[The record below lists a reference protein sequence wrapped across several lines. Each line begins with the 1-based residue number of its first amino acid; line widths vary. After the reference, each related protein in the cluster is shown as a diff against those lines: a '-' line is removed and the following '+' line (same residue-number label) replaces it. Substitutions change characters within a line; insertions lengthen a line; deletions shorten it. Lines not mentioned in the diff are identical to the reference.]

1 MENFNLTKERYLR
14 TGFLSLLFFVIL
26 PYLALTQQSAKSY
39 ELLPAPDLWY
49 NDVDGIRVGV
59 RVKGQVP
66 GSFDD
71 GPHRLDTG
79 LWLSTWI
86 PDYPV
91 SYYLSFTEPIASISD
106 FGSEGNI
113 QLFSSFRTGF
123 HQHGLAF
130 NKRWQT
136 GFNEQNYKELRLSF
150 RAEDRFESEYLL
162 YPRLWQN
169 EWLYLIGLDF
179 MLQNENSLGRYVA
192 STSNSVNIGGPSPSF
207 INSSAEINQLIPLG
221 ELFNLRARLFA
232 GISSDDTAPQ
242 YLFSH
247 SFKPAIGWMDKGL
260 TRAKGTI
267 PANWMK
273 KGIFQVSGGANL
285 RGYLSQDFDVLNDG
299 FAPVFTSMGAFNAEL
314 DYPNPLG
321 RAVDNIPVLGGI
333 LSLRSYLFFDSGTSL
348 GATMFEEDRVL
359 SDAGLGFMFS
369 LNIPDYLGKPRG
381 IKIRY
386 DVPLWL
392 SNPGDENNFKYRNI
406 IGIGTVISL

>member
-1 MENFNLTKERYLR
+1 MKTERYWR
-14 TGFLSLLFFVIL
+14 AGSLSLLIFVIL
-26 PYLALTQQSAKSY
+26 PYLALAQQSAKSY

-59 RVKGQVP
+59 RIKGQVP

-71 GPHRLDTG
+71 GPHRLDAG
-79 LWLSTWI
+79 LWLGAWI

-136 GFNEQNYKELRLSF
+136 GFNEQNYKELGLSL

-221 ELFNLRARLFA
+221 ESFNLRARIFA
-232 GISSDDTAPQ
+232 GISSNDTAPQ

-267 PANWMK
+267 PANWMED
-273 KGIFQVSGGANL
+273 GIFQVSGGANL
-285 RGYLSQDFDVLNDG
+285 RGYLSQDFEVLNSG